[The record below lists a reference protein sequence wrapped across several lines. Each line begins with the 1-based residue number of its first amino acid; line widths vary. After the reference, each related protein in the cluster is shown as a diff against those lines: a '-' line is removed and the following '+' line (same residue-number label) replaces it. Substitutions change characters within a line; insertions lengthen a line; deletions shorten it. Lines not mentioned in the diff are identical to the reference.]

1 MADTLYSYHFDLGN
15 STNGSLGMCL
25 RVKAH
30 SNEEAVEKANA
41 YLDGHK
47 EQQLNTDDDI
57 EYCNVYLS
65 GNLTVDDI
73 DDYEE
78 VDESEEEK
86 ESDEE

>member
-15 STNGSLGMCL
+15 SNNGSLGMCL

-41 YLDGHK
+41 YLDGLK
-47 EQQLNTDDDI
+47 EQELDTDDDI

-65 GNLTVDDI
+65 GNLTADDI

-78 VDESEEEK
+78 VDESEEE
-86 ESDEE
+86 E